1 MNKENAK
8 LINTL
13 IAIATPMDE
22 PVLNIDYYL
31 DSFYRKST
39 TFWQQHRLSND
50 TLITNLTNTC
60 CNASNYASSIVTGVS
75 TSESKSP
82 NVKASETYFL
92 ENILLVTIGGGS
104 RDLLVRSA
112 LTTSRFSD
120 IHTMASCMPNVWLTT
135 DHLSSTWCLQ
145 QVLVINRFLYSI
157 IQTVQ
162 SKPRSVSNYFI
173 EDKSVR
179 KAKARHYFTQEIV
192 EPAELRDVSLI
203 SNRNDVGEW
212 YEDTRR
218 VFSEKFRFG
227 LNRTRVQMFRLNRSP
242 QYQILNVEA
251 LNVDIDDWVFGCA
264 ANENDGTQRYW

>member
-8 LINTL
+8 LVNTL

-31 DSFYRKST
+31 DSFYRKSN
-39 TFWQQHRLSND
+39 TFWEQHRQSNH
-50 TLITNLTNTC
+50 TQITNLTNTC
-60 CNASNYASSIVTGVS
+60 CNASNYASSIVIGVP
-75 TSESKSP
+75 TAD
-82 NVKASETYFL
+82 NATTNAKASEVNFL
-92 ENILLVTIGGGS
+92 QNILLITIGGGN

-162 SKPRSVSNYFI
+162 ARPRAVSNYFI
-173 EDKSVR
+173 EDKTVR
-179 KAKARHYFTQEIV
+179 QAKARHYFTQDVAEPTELSNVVLINNPNDIGDWV
-192 EPAELRDVSLI
+192 ED
-203 SNRNDVGEW
+203 N
-212 YEDTRR
+212 RR
-218 VFSEKFRFG
+218 VFTEKFRNG
-227 LNRTRVQMFRLNRSP
+227 LNRTRVQMYRLNRSP
-242 QYQILNVEA
+242 HHQILSVEA
-251 LNVDIDDWVFGCA
+251 VNVDIDDWVFGCA
-264 ANENDGTQRYW
+264 AHENDGTQRYW